1 MSGNYSFNSADMEST
16 GTSLGNTA
24 NNLLSELSA
33 FSSQVD
39 ALNYNT
45 PNSSTQFRDA
55 YGQFK
60 QGYTSVMN
68 GLQGL
73 GQFLNGAGQAFDSTD
88 QQLGSAISG
97 N

>member
-16 GTSLGNTA
+16 GNTLGNQA
-24 NNLLSELSA
+24 NDLLAQLSA

-45 PNSSTQFRDA
+45 PHSSAQFRDA

-60 QGYTSVMN
+60 QGYTSVMQ

-88 QQLGSAISG
+88 QQLGTAIGG